1 MLSGTAGFNYKN
13 NADHSDMNLLEVT
26 DGAHHHIL
34 DNNDFNVSP
43 AFFIA
48 ENGPH

>member
-26 DGAHHHIL
+26 TEHHHIL
-34 DNNDFNVSP
+34 ENHEFNVSP
-43 AFFIA
+43 AFFIT
-48 ENGPH
+48 ENGPP